1 MAAERTTHRLF
12 YLGPKLGKRLLNG
25 ALERVE
31 IGRIVLDAHRDIKA
45 MLEEKLLQVMLLERS
60 RKRKQRTN
68 KVLTGTMP
76 LYATSL
82 GERKIATAYLAIFFC
97 AEISARTRETTT
109 DLEHLRD
116 MVRRLRRNDG
126 VDLVLEDFDVDKELC
141 IAKGLGVLKKLVKI

>member
-1 MAAERTTHRLF
+1 M
-12 YLGPKLGKRLLNG
+12 NG

-45 MLEEKLLQVMLLERS
+45 MLEEKLLQLMLLERS
-60 RKRKQRTN
+60 RKGKQHTN

-97 AEISARTRETTT
+97 AKISSK
-109 DLEHLRD
+109 DQGD
-116 MVRRLRRNDG
+116 D
-126 VDLVLEDFDVDKELC
+126 D
-141 IAKGLGVLKKLVKI
+141 